1 MRLAQITKT
10 INGEMSIWD
19 SEQRRFIRG
28 GVTLDAARI
37 SADEDG
43 KKIVRAGE
51 ILGKAASTGK
61 YEPITNAVAASKE
74 TGVLADNNRIRWAAR
89 EKGTDGNAI
98 KVAIVDP
105 SANNAALA
113 VAIDGDTVKVSVAT
127 GGTGTI
133 TSTAADVIAAVNAHL
148 VASDLVTAS
157 NVTGST
163 GAGVVAAVAAGALS
177 GGTNWVVTPSCMLA
191 HDVDCT
197 DGDIGAG
204 AVDMARVKGA
214 RLPRAIT
221 PEVAALLP
229 GITVV

>member
-10 INGEMSIWD
+10 INGETSIWD

-37 SADEDG
+37 SADENG

-74 TGVLADNNRIRWAAR
+74 TGVIADNNRILWTAR
-89 EKGTDGNAI
+89 EKGIGGNGI

-105 SANNAALA
+105 SANSAALA
-113 VAIDGDTVKVSVAT
+113 VTIDGDTIKVSVAT
-127 GGTGTI
+127 SGVGAI
-133 TSTAADVIAAVNAHL
+133 TSTAADVIAAVAAHL
-148 VASDLVTAS
+148 VASDFVIAS
-157 NVTGST
+157 NVTGFT

-177 GGTNWVVTPSCMLA
+177 GGADWVVVPSCMLA

-221 PEVAALLP
+221 SEVAALLP